1 MSRQSIAEIVLWAS
15 NFVSLDPHAI
25 QQLKTEASTR
35 RFWRCRAKTRSV
47 VLMDSPPSTE
57 NNEQFL
63 RLANIFLTA
72 SIPVP
77 RVIAS
82 DLNKGFFII
91 EDVGMSDFHAEYTKG
106 RVNECLR
113 LAVDVLHTIQQIN
126 SEHIPSY
133 SNERLCTELKIFEE
147 FICNSMLEI
156 SARPL
161 QNSTETILNII
172 RSAPNVTVHR
182 DFHCRNLLV
191 RAEPPGIGVVDF
203 QDALVGPMTYD
214 LASLLYDCYWEHSP
228 VDIQNWAVKFCKQIA
243 SNTHWSVS
251 FDNFDR
257 TLKTTAVQRLLKAC
271 GIFYRLWVNR
281 QQSSHLQFILPSLQ
295 KAYTLCGEIDSLEEL
310 HDWLGV
316 EVIPRG
322 QTRLNEHTR

>member
-1 MSRQSIAEIVLWAS
+1 MSSRSEAEIVMWAS
-15 NFVSLDPHAI
+15 NIISFDPHSI
-25 QQLKTEASTR
+25 QPLKTEASTR
-35 RFWRCRAKTRSV
+35 RFWRCATKTRSV
-47 VLMDSPPSTE
+47 VLMASPPSTE

-63 RLANIFLTA
+63 RLANIFLSS

-77 RVIAS
+77 RVLAS

-91 EDVGMSDFHAEYTKG
+91 EDVGVRDFHAEYTKG
-106 RVNECLR
+106 KVNECLT
-113 LAVDVLHTIQQIN
+113 LAVNVLCSIQQIN
-126 SEHIPSY
+126 SEHIPIY
-133 SNERLCTELKIFEE
+133 SNERFWAELKIFEE

-161 QNSTETILNII
+161 QDSTETILNMI

-214 LASLLYDCYWEHSP
+214 LASLLYDCYWEHRP
-228 VDIQNWAVKFCKQIA
+228 VDIQNWAEKFYAQIA
-243 SNTHWSVS
+243 SNNHWSVS
-251 FDNFDR
+251 FETFDKA
-257 TLKTTAVQRLLKAC
+257 LKTTALQRLLKAC

-295 KAYTLCGEIDSLEEL
+295 KAYTLCSEIDSLEEL
-310 HDWLGV
+310 HDWLGSD
-316 EVIPRG
+316 VIPRG
-322 QTRLNEHTR
+322 QTRLNEYVR